1 MELRFQQLC
10 SFRRFGKLASV
21 EELVVDSRLIGWA
34 FHSDCQET
42 LLGSVLPNEPSWPE
56 MRALGVGFWF
66 TNVTQLRTRVI
77 FGTVTFSFS
86 LFCSVLQF

>member
-1 MELRFQQLC
+1 MAVRFQQLHFFEK
-10 SFRRFGKLASV
+10 SGQLASA

-42 LLGSVLPNEPSWPE
+42 LLGSFLSNEPSWPD

-66 TNVTQLRTRVI
+66 TNDSQLRARVSLQ
-77 FGTVTFSFS
+77 SF
-86 LFCSVLQF
+86 CCY